1 MKDDYYMRLLYTS
14 IAQNHKTI
22 IDLAIAAA
30 YDPSINN
37 QIVRVIGSLSKSN
50 AHLKR
55 LVENK
60 KITLSIKKPVTDHTP
75 ST

>member
-14 IAQNHKTI
+14 IAQNHKAI

-30 YDPSINN
+30 YDPSIEG
-37 QIVRVIGSLSKSN
+37 QIDRVIKSLSKSN
-50 AHLKR
+50 TQLKR

-60 KITLSIKKPVTDHTP
+60 KITLSIKMLAIDHTP
-75 ST
+75 SA